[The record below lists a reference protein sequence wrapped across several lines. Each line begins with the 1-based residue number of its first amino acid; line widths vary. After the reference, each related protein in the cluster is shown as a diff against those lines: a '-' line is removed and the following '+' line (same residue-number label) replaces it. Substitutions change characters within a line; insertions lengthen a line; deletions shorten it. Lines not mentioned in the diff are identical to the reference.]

1 MTTHSYLDRSFWII
15 SIVSTA
21 LFSATFALLFAFYS
35 ASAALSIIIYLS
47 SAALSI
53 IIYLSSDTLS
63 IITFLSSA
71 AFFSDNS
78 IKSRSFF
85 LCSLAYFDFSFRPS
99 IDFKAFLRFCSSSE
113 TFAMGPVISLWFL
126 LSFLVNSYCCF
137 SKALLISV
145 IFPYQSEFSSVSLL
159 LGVAKNMNSSI
170 SDFSK
175 KSKSE
180 RTYTFSFVIASC

>member
-47 SAALSI
+47 S
-53 IIYLSSDTLS
+53 DTLS
-63 IITFLSSA
+63 IITFLSSAAFFSASA

-85 LCSLAYFDFSFRPS
+85 LCSLAYFDFSFKPS
-99 IDFKAFLRFCSSSE
+99 IDIKAFLRFCSSSE